1 MGSSNWRDPR
11 SSSSTIGYIV
21 GLIVGLMTIPVVM
34 EFGAIGIFIAIPIAF
49 IVSAMVS
56 GFLKEKFGEDLDK
69 NRKKR
74 KISETE
80 LSLVTFIMI
89 AVVGLFFV
97 LPFIIVVEP
106 AIILI
111 SIIIVLIIAAVI
123 TAELT

>member
-1 MGSSNWRDPR
+1 
-11 SSSSTIGYIV
+11 
-21 GLIVGLMTIPVVM
+21 MTIPVM
-34 EFGAIGIFIAIPIAF
+34 AEFGAIGVLIAIIIAF

-56 GFLKEKFGEDLDK
+56 GFLKEKFGENLDK

-89 AVVGLFFV
+89 AVVGFFFV
-97 LPFIIVVEP
+97 LPFISVVEP

-111 SIIIVLIIAAVI
+111 GIVIILIVAAAFVKGI
-123 TAELT
+123 K